1 MLAPA
6 LQHYKAT
13 LLAGLST
20 AGTRGMADKQ
30 QGAWRSGNRY
40 ALSTSPHP
48 RRRLSEL
55 RGDCAT
61 LTHHW
66 HKTSGSPR
74 FIGLQHVTLRPKNN
88 KSHYRDRTIP
98 AAYCFCKNMH

>member
-66 HKTSGSPR
+66 HKTSGSPLDVEN
-74 FIGLQHVTLRPKNN
+74 GVSLEE
-88 KSHYRDRTIP
+88 RDIP
-98 AAYCFCKNMH
+98 ADFVACLFVSFLSLDAIC